1 MESAV
6 SVRGQSRTRHSQK
19 SKQRQRHPKLGK
31 LGIQKSVRF
40 VESDIAV
47 TIVYSP
53 VQVRAEDVRMLPRI
67 QVTCLLDASLT
78 CLWKQTNISHLL
90 FGFILWIRIT
100 VSRPLPSLARAELCV
115 IMFYLSRK
123 QSKFQ
128 LQPSEHPV
136 CRLRY
141 TSEQSWCVGYLL
153 S

>member
-1 MESAV
+1 
-6 SVRGQSRTRHSQK
+6 
-19 SKQRQRHPKLGK
+19 
-31 LGIQKSVRF
+31 
-40 VESDIAV
+40 
-47 TIVYSP
+47 
-53 VQVRAEDVRMLPRI
+53 MLPRI